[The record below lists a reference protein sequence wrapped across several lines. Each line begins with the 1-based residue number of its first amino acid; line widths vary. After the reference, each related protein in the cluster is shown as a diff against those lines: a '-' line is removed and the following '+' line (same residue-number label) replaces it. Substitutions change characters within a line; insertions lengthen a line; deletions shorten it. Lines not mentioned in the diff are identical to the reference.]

1 MYKSEKALVEKQ
13 IQNAPGKISLVV
25 DCWSTKN
32 GYAFHGIMTTYV
44 DSDLNFR
51 QLVLDFDALHGPH
64 KGKMLA
70 ASILKT
76 IEDFGITDKV
86 LAITS
91 DNASNMDTMFTELKT
106 LLQAR

>member
-1 MYKSEKALVEKQ
+1 
-13 IQNAPGKISLVV
+13 
-25 DCWSTKN
+25 
-32 GYAFHGIMTTYV
+32 
-44 DSDLNFR
+44 
-51 QLVLDFDALHGPH
+51 
-64 KGKMLA
+64 MLA

-106 LLQAR
+106 LLQARGVMNHVHKQQDRFQFTIVSSKPSVEFENQIF